1 MMAIA
6 EIFMLLF
13 TPGPTPV
20 PESVRLA
27 MATPTLHHRTSEFEA
42 IFAETRELLFN
53 LFSTDEVIMLAS
65 SGTGAMEA
73 AVTNLCKDTLLSVN
87 SGKFGERFGKIALAC
102 GLENVEIKHEW
113 DTPASVEEVVEAVK
127 ANPSVDAIAIQIS
140 ESAGGLRHPV
150 EEIAA
155 AVKEINPEIMV
166 IADGITAIG
175 VERINVENIDCVIA
189 GSQKALML
197 PPGLAILG
205 LSNKAIDKIGE
216 GKGYYLNL
224 ASEIKKQKQNTTA
237 YTAATTLI
245 IGLRAILQEIEA
257 QGGIGILF
265 CDTARRAKATRFAL
279 EAIGLHSYPKTP
291 ARSMTTIDDVNAKE
305 IRDLLKTEFG
315 VNVAGGQDHLKG
327 KIFRINQM
335 GLIGTSEMVWVVNA
349 VELALAKLGRR
360 DFDGTASRVFNEEY
374 FKSIINPTPK
384 KEEK

>member
-6 EIFMLLF
+6 RIFMLLF

-27 MATPTLHHRTSEFEA
+27 MATPTLHHRTPEFEA

-53 LFSTDEVIMLAS
+53 LFATDEVIMLAS

-87 SGKFGERFGKIALAC
+87 SGKFGERFGKIALAH
-102 GLENVEIKHEW
+102 GLKNVEIKHDW
-113 DTPASVEEVVEAVK
+113 DTPATVEEIVEAVK
-127 ANPSVDAIAIQIS
+127 ANPSIDAVAVQIS

-150 EEIAA
+150 EEIAE
-155 AVKEINPEIMV
+155 AVKAINPSIMI

-175 VERINVENIDCVIA
+175 VERIKVDNIDCVLA

-197 PPGLAILG
+197 PPGLALLG
-205 LSNKAIDKIGE
+205 LSNAAIEKIGE

-257 QGGIGILF
+257 NGGIGKLY
-265 CDTARRAKATRFAL
+265 CDTVRRAKATRFAL
-279 EAIGLHSYPKTP
+279 EALGLHSYPKTP
-291 ARSMTTIDDVNAKE
+291 ARSMTTIDDENAKE

-327 KIFRINQM
+327 KIFRINHM
-335 GLIGTSEMVWVVNA
+335 GLIEPYEMVAVVNA

-374 FKSIINPTPK
+374 YKSVLK

>member
-1 MMAIA
+1 
-6 EIFMLLF
+6 MLLF

-27 MATPTLHHRTSEFEA
+27 MATPTLHHRTPEFEA
-42 IFAETRELLFN
+42 IFKEAREKLFD
-53 LFSTDEVIMLAS
+53 LFGTDEVVMLAS
-65 SGTGAMEA
+65 TGTGAMEA
-73 AVTNLCKDTLLSVN
+73 AVTNLCTNTLLNVN
-87 SGKFGERFGKIALAC
+87 AGKFGERFGKIAQAH
-102 GLENVEIKHEW
+102 GLKNVEIKHEW
-113 DTPASVEEVVEAVK
+113 DTPANVDEVMAAIKADPSIDAV
-127 ANPSVDAIAIQIS
+127 AIQIS

-155 AVKEINPEIMV
+155 AIKAHDPKIMV
-166 IADGITAIG
+166 IADGITAVG
-175 VERINVENIDCVIA
+175 VERIDVSHIDCLIA

-205 LSNKAIDKIGE
+205 LSRAAIEKIGE
-216 GKGYYLNL
+216 GKGYYFNL
-224 ASEIKKQKQNTTA
+224 ATEIKKQRQNTTA

-245 IGLRAILQEIEA
+245 IGLRAILGEIEKR
-257 QGGIGILF
+257 GGLGKLY

-279 EAIGLHSYPKTP
+279 EALGLHIYPKTP
-291 ARSMTTIDDVNAKE
+291 ARSMTTIDDENAKE

-335 GLIGTSEMVWVVNA
+335 GLIEPYEMVAAVNA

-360 DFDGTASRVFNEEY
+360 AYDGTASRVFNEEY
-374 FKSIINPTPK
+374 FKSALK
-384 KEEK
+384 REDV

>member
-6 EIFMLLF
+6 RIFMLLF

-27 MATPTLHHRTSEFEA
+27 MATPTLHHRTPEFEA
-42 IFAETRELLFN
+42 IFAETRALLFE
-53 LFSTDEVIMLAS
+53 LFATDEVIMLAT

-73 AVTNLCKDTLLSVN
+73 AVTNLCHDTLLSIN
-87 SGKFGERFGKIALAC
+87 SGKFGERFGKIALAS
-102 GLENVEIKHEW
+102 GLKNVEIKHEW
-113 DTPASVEEVVEAVK
+113 DTPATVEEVVEAVK

-155 AVKEINPEIMV
+155 AVKEIDPNIMI

-175 VERINVENIDCVIA
+175 VERINVKDIDCVLA

-197 PPGLAILG
+197 PPGLAMLG
-205 LSNKAIDKIGE
+205 LSSAAIEKIGE

-245 IGLRAILQEIEA
+245 IGLKAVLTEIKE
-257 QGGIGILF
+257 QGGLGKLY

-279 EAIGLHSYPKTP
+279 EALGLHSYPQTP
-291 ARSMTTIDDVNAKE
+291 ARSMTTIDDENAKE

-335 GLIGTSEMVWVVNA
+335 GLIETYEMVWVVNA

-374 FKSIINPTPK
+374 FKSVLK

>member
-6 EIFMLLF
+6 RIFMLLF

-27 MATPTLHHRTSEFEA
+27 MATPTLHHRTPEFEA
-42 IFAETRELLFN
+42 IFKETRELLFN
-53 LFSTDEVIMLAS
+53 LFHTDEVIMIAS

-87 SGKFGERFGKIALAC
+87 AGKFGERFGKIALAS
-102 GLENVEIKHEW
+102 GLNNVEIKHEW
-113 DTPASVEEVVEAVK
+113 NTPATVEEVVKTLK
-127 ANPSVDAIAIQIS
+127 ANPSVDAVAIQVS

-150 EEIAA
+150 EAIAK
-155 AVKEINPEIMV
+155 AVKAVNPSIMI
-166 IADGITAIG
+166 IADGITAVG
-175 VERINVENIDCVIA
+175 VEPIDVANIDCLIA

-205 LSNKAIDKIGE
+205 LSNAAIEKVGE

-224 ASEIKKQKQNTTA
+224 ASEIKKQSQNTTA

-245 IGLRAILQEIEA
+245 IGLGAVLKEIE
-257 QGGIGILF
+257 QNGGIEKLYE
-265 CDTARRAKATRFAL
+265 DTALRAEATGKAL
-279 EAIGLHSYPKTP
+279 EALGLHIYPNTP
-291 ARSMTTIDDVNAKE
+291 APSMTTIDDDNAKE
-305 IRDLLKTEFG
+305 IRDLLKTDFG

-335 GLIGTSEMVWVVNA
+335 GLIEPYEMVAAVNA
-349 VELALAKLGRR
+349 VELALDKLGRR
-360 DFDGTASRVFNEEY
+360 TFDGSASRVFHEIY
-374 FKSIINPTPK
+374 YTLGSK
-384 KEEK
+384 

>member
-1 MMAIA
+1 
-6 EIFMLLF
+6 MLLF

-27 MATPTLHHRTSEFEA
+27 MATPTLHHRTPEFEA
-42 IFAETRELLFN
+42 IFAETRALLFE
-53 LFSTDEVIMLAS
+53 LFATDEVIMLAS

-73 AVTNLCKDTLLSVN
+73 AVTNLCHNTLLSVN
-87 SGKFGERFGKIALAC
+87 SGKFGERFGKIALAS
-102 GLENVEIKHEW
+102 GLKNVEIKHEW
-113 DTPASVEEVVEAVK
+113 DTPATVEEVLEAVK

-155 AVKEINPEIMV
+155 AVKAVNPDMMI

-175 VERINVENIDCVIA
+175 VERINVKDIDCVLA

-197 PPGLAILG
+197 PPGLAMLG
-205 LSNKAIDKIGE
+205 LSAAAIEKIGT
-216 GKGYYLNL
+216 GRGYYLNL

-237 YTAATTLI
+237 YTAATTLV
-245 IGLRAILQEIEA
+245 IGLKAVLTEIKE
-257 QGGIGILF
+257 QGGLGKLY
-265 CDTARRAKATRFAL
+265 CNTARRAKATRFAL
-279 EAIGLHSYPKTP
+279 EALGLHSYPQSP
-291 ARSMTTIDDVNAKE
+291 ARSMTTIDDENASE
-305 IRDLLKTEFG
+305 IRNLLKTEFG

-335 GLIGTSEMVWVVNA
+335 GLIEPYEMVAVVNA
-349 VELALAKLGRR
+349 VELAMAKLGRR

-384 KEEK
+384 EEEK

>member
-1 MMAIA
+1 
-6 EIFMLLF
+6 MLLF

-27 MATPTLHHRTSEFEA
+27 MAEPTLHHRTPEFEA
-42 IFAETRELLFN
+42 IFKETRELLFN
-53 LFSTDEVIMLAS
+53 LMATDEVIMLAS

-73 AVTNLCKDTLLSVN
+73 AVTNLCHKTLLSIN
-87 SGKFGERFGKIALAC
+87 SGKFGERFGKIALAS
-102 GLENVEIKHEW
+102 GLENIEIKHDW
-113 DTPASVEEVVEAVK
+113 DTPVTVEEVIETVK
-127 ANPSVDAIAIQIS
+127 ANPSIDAIAIQIS

-150 EEIAA
+150 EDIAA
-155 AVKEINPEIMV
+155 AVKEINPSIMV
-166 IADGITAIG
+166 IADGITAVG
-175 VERINVENIDCVIA
+175 VERINVEYIDCLIA

-197 PPGLAILG
+197 PPGLSILG
-205 LSNKAIDKIGE
+205 LSSAAIETIGA

-245 IGLRAILQEIEA
+245 IGLRSVLQEIEA
-257 QGGIGILF
+257 NGGMGLLY
-265 CDTARRAKATRFAL
+265 CNTARRAKATRFAL
-279 EAIGLHSYPKTP
+279 EALGLHSYPSTP
-291 ARSMTTIDDVNAKE
+291 ARSMTTIDDKDAKE
-305 IRDLLKTEFG
+305 IRDLLKNEFG

-335 GLIGTSEMVWVVNA
+335 GLIEIHEMVWVVNA

-374 FKSIINPTPK
+374 FKTILK